1 MYTLQEKMLKQNK
14 ENIEN
19 CNLTKNN
26 QEYKF
31 EKLGG
36 FMSLIT
42 ARRFIKTLM
51 MKLEKFR
58 YRFLKK
64 KHFDFI
70 KDKSSVFIDSNTEK

>member
-1 MYTLQEKMLKQNK
+1 MD
-14 ENIEN
+14 IG
-19 CNLTKNN
+19 NLPKNN

-36 FMSLIT
+36 FMSLIK
-42 ARRFIKTLM
+42 ARRFIKNLM
-51 MKLEKFR
+51 MKVEKFR

-70 KDKSSVFIDSNTEK
+70 